1 MGPPPTQEKAKGPWG
16 RQWWIQAIWKGIDQA
31 PQPHP
36 CLGKM
41 CVIYRVFKLDK
52 WLNRF
57 RKWTGNTCF
66 FCIKLNFIREEKL
79 LISWVMDPALS
90 IKGSRLP
97 GLRLGWEAI
106 HYRACCLRKEQGSTG
121 LLKLSGN
128 LYLCLEKE
136 RKRRQ
141 PRRLRVRAR
150 GGRRNAKEGRF
161 SEDGEKFKMQ

>member
-16 RQWWIQAIWKGIDQA
+16 RQWWIQAIWKGIYHA

-79 LISWVMDPALS
+79 LISWVMEPGLS

-97 GLRLGWEAI
+97 GLRLCWEAI
-106 HYRACCLRKEQGSTG
+106 HYRARCLQEQGSTE

-128 LYLCLEKE
+128 LHLCLEKE
-136 RKRRQ
+136 RRRRRPRRQ
-141 PRRLRVRAR
+141 RVRAR
-150 GGRRNAKEGRF
+150 GGTRNAKKGSF
-161 SEDGEKFKMQ
+161 GEDGEKSKTQ